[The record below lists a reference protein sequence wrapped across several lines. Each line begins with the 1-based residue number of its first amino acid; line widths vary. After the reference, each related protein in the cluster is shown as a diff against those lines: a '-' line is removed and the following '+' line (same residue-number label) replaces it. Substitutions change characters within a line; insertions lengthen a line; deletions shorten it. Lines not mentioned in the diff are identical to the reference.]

1 MTCPRCYA
9 DFESDAAVCPECGA
23 GVVRKVSGVMKTST
37 VMIGAGDR
45 QTFYHSVQDVPEP
58 LRSRLIESTKSKN
71 SGMIV
76 IADRAGKDQI
86 TQVIARRE
94 SAKQRKLAREY
105 NSAESL
111 KPPLGWRT
119 TLLEHKFLGYSWV
132 VWAGVVLFLLAA
144 CMIATVFTMHA

>member
-1 MTCPRCYA
+1 M
-9 DFESDAAVCPECGA
+9 
-23 GVVRKVSGVMKTST
+23 VRKVSGVLKTSS

-58 LRSRLIESTKSKN
+58 LRSRLIESTNSKN

-94 SAKQRKLAREY
+94 RAKEQKLAQEY
-105 NSAESL
+105 IEAGSQT
-111 KPPLGWRT
+111 PGLGWRT

-132 VWAGVVLFLLAA
+132 VWAGVILFLGAA